1 MGGHLGLDEL
11 EHPLLLFGDRA
22 LLVYLFDQIV
32 DLGVGY
38 GQPELFTALDETLFD
53 VVTSTEFQL
62 LELFNHGEE
71 LELSLDAQGAIF

>member
-1 MGGHLGLDEL
+1 M
-11 EHPLLLFGDRA
+11 
-22 LLVYLFDQIV
+22 

-53 VVTSTEFQL
+53 VVTSAEFQL